1 MRILK
6 IIHGYP
12 PRYNAGS
19 EVYSQ
24 MLCRALAVHHEV
36 HVFTREENPFEA
48 DFSLRLEVDGTTG
61 IMLHLINIPQEKF
74 RNRYQHLAV
83 DQALVQVL
91 EEIKPDIVHIGH
103 LNHLSTSLVLEI
115 AKRQI
120 PMVYTLH
127 DYWLMCPRGQFIQR
141 NPPAN
146 EGLWTLCEGQDNQ
159 KCAERCYAGYFSGA
173 MEDQN
178 QDVGY
183 WTDWVKR
190 RMDHIRAL
198 TQCIQLF
205 IAPSR
210 YLYQR
215 YVQDFQL
222 SPQKLLYL
230 DYGFDLKRL
239 QNRHRIPHE
248 PFTFGY
254 IGTHIP
260 AKGIQDLLRAFAL
273 VRGNSRLRLWG
284 RPRTENTEGLQS
296 IAATLP
302 DTAQARLEWR
312 SEYNN
317 ENIVEDVFNQVD
329 CIVVPSIWVENSPL
343 VIHEAL
349 QLRIP
354 VITANAGGM
363 AEYVKHEQ
371 NGLLFEHRNIQ
382 SLATQMQRLADDPL
396 WATHLGSRGYL
407 QSSDGN
413 IPSLSEH
420 LDSIEMIY
428 HRVLDPSFESLT
440 GVSYGTR

>member
-24 MLCRALAVHHEV
+24 MLCRALAKRHEV
-36 HVFTREENPFEA
+36 HVFTREENPFEP
-48 DFSLRLEVDGTTG
+48 DFSLRLEADGTTG
-61 IMLHLINIPQEKF
+61 VMLHLINIPQEKF
-74 RNRYQHLAV
+74 RYRYQHLEV
-83 DQALVQVL
+83 DKALIEVL
-91 EEIKPDIVHIGH
+91 EGVKPHIVHIGH
-103 LNHLSTSLVLEI
+103 LNHLSTSLVAEL
-115 AKRQI
+115 AKRKI

-146 EGLWTLCEGQDNQ
+146 EGLWTLCDGQEHQ

-173 MEDQN
+173 MDEEK
-178 QDVGY
+178 QDVAY

-190 RMDHIRAL
+190 RMEHIRGL
-198 TQCIQLF
+198 TQHIQMF
-205 IAPSR
+205 IAPSH

-222 SPQKLLYL
+222 PLKKLLYV
-230 DYGFDLKRL
+230 DYGFDLNRL
-239 QNRHRIPHE
+239 ENRHRVPHE

-260 AKGIQDLLRAFAL
+260 AKGIQDLLRAFAS
-273 VRGNSRLRLWG
+273 VKGNSRLRLWG
-284 RPRTENTEGLQS
+284 RTRAQNTEGLQS
-296 IAATLP
+296 IVKTLP
-302 DTAQARLEWR
+302 EPIQKRLEWR
-312 SEYNN
+312 SEYSN

-371 NGLLFEHRNIQ
+371 NGLLFEHRTIQ
-382 SLATQMQRLADDPL
+382 SLATQMQRLAEDPL
-396 WATHLGSRGYL
+396 WAKRLGSRGYL

-413 IPSLSEH
+413 VPSLEEH
-420 LDSIEMIY
+420 IDRMETIY
-428 HRVLDPSFESLT
+428 HGLLEPSFESLT
-440 GVSYGTR
+440 GVSYGTA